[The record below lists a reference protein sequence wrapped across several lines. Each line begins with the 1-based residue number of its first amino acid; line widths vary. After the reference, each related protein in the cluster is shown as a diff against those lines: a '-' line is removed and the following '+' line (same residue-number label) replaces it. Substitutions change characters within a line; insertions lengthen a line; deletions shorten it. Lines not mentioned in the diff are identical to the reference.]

1 MPRIAVVEDDEAIR
15 ILLDTVLTEEGYTVI
30 RVEGPGD
37 LLAPLMAARPDL
49 VLLDLLL
56 GGWGD
61 GLAFAGAIRQAP
73 GWERLPL
80 IVMSTAPATLRR
92 QDPALLRL
100 RCYTLEKP
108 FDLDELL
115 ALIKGA
121 LAAAQF

>member
-1 MPRIAVVEDDEAIR
+1 MPRIAVVEDDETTR

-30 RVEGPGD
+30 CVEGPGD
-37 LLAPLMAARPDL
+37 LLAPLLAARPDL

-56 GGWGD
+56 GAWGE
-61 GLAFAGAIRQAP
+61 GLALAGAIRQAP

-80 IVMSTAPATLRR
+80 IVMSAAPATLHRH
-92 QDPALLRL
+92 DPSLLRL

-121 LAAAQF
+121 LSAAQC